1 MSFLVDAEMLDD
13 YRDLTAD
20 DMGAY
25 SPQEY
30 VHATFEDNRVKHLA
44 CNRERFLT
52 TEELQK
58 VGMINAV
65 AFILLRKYGKCKAI
79 PRFKKNDR
87 TTSSG

>member
-25 SPQEY
+25 RSHGSPHKY

-44 CNRERFLT
+44 CNRKTGDDKCSCLHFVK
-52 TEELQK
+52 K
-58 VGMINAV
+58 VWKMQG
-65 AFILLRKYGKCKAI
+65 I